1 MAHMEDKV
9 EKKAAAV
16 MQPARV
22 EEAQIL
28 ICYDGSNEAK
38 WAVDTAA
45 ALLGRRHAVVLNVA
59 PAMTFGERMAA
70 VSSLAPG
77 AGFEDLNRADALR
90 RAEAGAAR
98 ARRAGLDAEP
108 RVASALA
115 TWQGIVDVADELDAT
130 TIVIGS
136 RGPGG
141 LGKVGRRSV
150 SHDVATHARRPVLIV
165 PAPPTKR
172 AV

>member
-1 MAHMEDKV
+1 MTQRS
-9 EKKAAAV
+9 KA
-16 MQPARV
+16 

-45 ALLGRRHAVVLNVA
+45 ALLGPRHAVVLNVA
-59 PAMTFGERMAA
+59 PAMTFAERMAA

-77 AGFEDLNRADALR
+77 GAFEDLNSADALR

-115 TWQGIVDVADELDAT
+115 TWKGIVDVADELDAE

-136 RGPGG
+136 RCPGG
-141 LGKVGRRSV
+141 LRKVGHRSV
-150 SHDVATHARRPVLIV
+150 SHDVATYARRPVLIV
-165 PAPPTKR
+165 PPPPTKR